1 MKKMSRDFKME
12 TLKRQGHL
20 TVLPIT
26 YHHEFVNPPLIDSKP
41 FQAHCFQE
49 VTVELNTNFDVWK
62 AVNQ

>member
-1 MKKMSRDFKME
+1 ME

-41 FQAHCFQE
+41 FQAHCFEE